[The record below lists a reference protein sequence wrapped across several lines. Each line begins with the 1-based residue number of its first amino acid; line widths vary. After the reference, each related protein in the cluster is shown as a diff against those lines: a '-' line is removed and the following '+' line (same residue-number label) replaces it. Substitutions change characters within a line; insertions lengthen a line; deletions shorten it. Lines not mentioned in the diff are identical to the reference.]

1 MNNNS
6 QTLKP
11 SNSQTQSAD
20 TVLMIEPIA
29 FGFNEQTAV
38 NNYFQVQQEG
48 NVQEKALQEFHSFVE
63 KLRAKGIDVITIKDT
78 IDPKTPDSIF
88 PNNWV
93 SFHADG
99 KIVLYPMF
107 AENRRLE
114 RREDII
120 NQIKEQFDVTEII
133 DYSKIENEDKY
144 LEGTGSMIFDHA
156 SKIAYGSVSLRL
168 DEELFRKF
176 CAEFGFTPV
185 VFHSYQTAGEER
197 LPIYHTNV
205 MMCVADKFV
214 VICLDCI
221 DDETERQNV
230 IDSIKNSGKELIE
243 ISEDQMQNF
252 AGNMLQVQNK
262 NGEKFLVMSQSAYK
276 SLKPQQVSA
285 IEKYSEIIYSD
296 LETIETNGGGSARCM
311 LAEVFLPKK

>member
-1 MNNNS
+1 M
-6 QTLKP
+6 QT
-11 SNSQTQSAD
+11 TD
-20 TVLMIEPIA
+20 TVLMIEPVA

-48 NVQEKALQEFHSFVE
+48 NVQDKALKEFNAFVE
-63 KLRAKGIDVITIKDT
+63 KLRAKGINVITIKDT
-78 IDPKTPDSIF
+78 LDPKTPDSIF

-93 SFHADG
+93 SFHKDG
-99 KIVLYPMF
+99 KVVLYPMF

-114 RREDII
+114 RRNDILD
-120 NQIKEQFDVTEII
+120 QIKEQFEVTEVI
-133 DYSKIENEDKY
+133 DYSGAEKDNLF
-144 LEGTGSMIFDHA
+144 LEGTGSMIFDHDN
-156 SKIAYGSVSLRL
+156 KLAYGSVSLRL
-168 DEELFRKF
+168 DEGLFRKF
-176 CAEFGFTPV
+176 CSDFGFQPV

-221 DDETERQNV
+221 DDESERNNV
-230 IDSIKNSGKELIE
+230 IETIKNSGKELIE

-252 AGNMLQVQNK
+252 AGNMLQVHNK
-262 NGEKFLVMSQSAYK
+262 SGEKFLVMSESAYK
-276 SLKPQQVSA
+276 SLKPEQVSS
-285 IEKYSEIIYSD
+285 IEKYCEIIYSD
-296 LETIETNGGGSARCM
+296 LEVIETNGGGSARCM

>member
-1 MNNNS
+1 M
-6 QTLKP
+6 QTT
-11 SNSQTQSAD
+11 N

-63 KLRAKGIDVITIKDT
+63 KLRAKGINVITIKDT

-93 SFHADG
+93 SFHGDG
-99 KIVLYPMF
+99 KVVLYPMF

-144 LEGTGSMIFDHA
+144 LEGTGSMIFDHDN
-156 SKIAYGSVSLRL
+156 KIAYGSVSLRL

-185 VFHSYQTAGEER
+185 VFHSYQNAGEER

-221 DDETERQNV
+221 DDETERQKV

-252 AGNMLQVQNK
+252 AGNMLQVQN
-262 NGEKFLVMSQSAYK
+262 NSGEKFLVMSQSAYK
-276 SLKPQQVSA
+276 SLKPEQVSA

>member
-1 MNNNS
+1 M
-6 QTLKP
+6 QTT
-11 SNSQTQSAD
+11 N

-38 NNYFQVQQEG
+38 NNYFQIQQEG

-63 KLRAKGIDVITIKDT
+63 KLRAKGINVITIKDT
-78 IDPKTPDSIF
+78 IEPKTPDSIF

-93 SFHADG
+93 SFHQDG
-99 KIVLYPMF
+99 KVVLYPMF
-107 AENRRLE
+107 ADNRRLE

-120 NQIKEQFDVTEII
+120 NQIKEQFDVKEII

-144 LEGTGSMIFDHA
+144 LEGTGSMIFDHDN
-156 SKIAYGSVSLRL
+156 KIAYGSVSLRL

-176 CAEFGFTPV
+176 CAEFGFTPL

-214 VICLDCI
+214 VICLNCI
-221 DDETERQNV
+221 DDESERQNV

-252 AGNMLQVQNK
+252 AGNMLQIQN
-262 NGEKFLVMSQSAYK
+262 NAGEKFLVMSQSAYK
-276 SLKPQQVSA
+276 SLQPEQVSA
-285 IEKYSEIIYSD
+285 IEKYCEIIYSD

>member
-1 MNNNS
+1 M
-6 QTLKP
+6 QT
-11 SNSQTQSAD
+11 SD

-48 NVQEKALQEFHSFVE
+48 NVQEKALQDFNSFVE
-63 KLRAKGIDVITIKDT
+63 KLRAKGINVIKIKDT
-78 IDPKTPDSIF
+78 LDPKTPDSIF

-93 SFHADG
+93 SFHQDG
-99 KIVLYPMF
+99 KVVLYPMF

-120 NQIKEQFDVTEII
+120 NQIKEQFDVKEII
-133 DYSKIENEDKY
+133 DYSKIENENKY
-144 LEGTGSMIFDHA
+144 LEGTGSMIFDHDN
-156 SKIAYGSVSLRL
+156 KIAYGSVSLRL

-176 CAEFGFTPV
+176 CDEFGFTPV
-185 VFHSYQTAGEER
+185 VFHSYQNAGEER

-230 IDSIKNSGKELIE
+230 IDSIKKSEKELIE
-243 ISEDQMQNF
+243 ISEDQMQQF
-252 AGNMLQVQNK
+252 AGNMLQVQN
-262 NGEKFLVMSQSAYK
+262 NSGEKFLVMSQSAYR
-276 SLKPQQVSA
+276 SLKLEQISA
-285 IEKYSEIIYSD
+285 IEKHSEIIYSD

>member
-1 MNNNS
+1 M
-6 QTLKP
+6 QT
-11 SNSQTQSAD
+11 TD
-20 TVLMIEPIA
+20 TVLMIEPVA

-48 NVQEKALQEFHSFVE
+48 NVQGEALKEFNAFVE
-63 KLRAKGIDVITIKDT
+63 KLRAKGINVITIKDT
-78 IDPKTPDSIF
+78 LDPKTPDSIF

-93 SFHADG
+93 SFHKDG
-99 KIVLYPMF
+99 KVVLYPMF

-114 RREDII
+114 RRDDII
-120 NQIKEQFDVTEII
+120 NQIKEQFEVTEVI
-133 DYSKIENEDKY
+133 DYSGAEKDNLF
-144 LEGTGSMIFDHA
+144 LEGTGSMIFDHDN
-156 SKIAYGSVSLRL
+156 KLAYGSVSLRL
-168 DEELFRKF
+168 DEGLFRKF
-176 CAEFGFTPV
+176 CSDFGFQPV

-205 MMCVADKFV
+205 MMCVADQFV

-221 DDETERQNV
+221 DDESERNNV
-230 IDSIKNSGKELIE
+230 IETIKNSGKELIE

-262 NGEKFLVMSQSAYK
+262 SGEKFLVMSQSAYK
-276 SLKPQQVSA
+276 SLNRDQVSA
-285 IEKYSEIIYSD
+285 IEKYCEIIYSD
-296 LETIETNGGGSARCM
+296 LEVIETNGGGSARCM